1 MTDRPQFLALMGGL
15 VLGLLLGLVYTWLIA
30 PVELVN
36 TTPALLRS
44 DYRHDWIRLAALAY
58 AADGDLERAA
68 ARLDGL
74 DQDDLRTALGAL
86 IEESAAQGQA
96 AATMRSLSQ
105 LADQLGVHTPA
116 MAVYLST
123 PYPSPAGLAGT
134 PATAA
139 TPSPVLTPS
148 PPATSTLVAATETR
162 TPFAPPAAVPLPYEV
177 ISRTLVCEGTPP
189 QLQVFV
195 RAAAGDDERAGARA
209 EETPLPGVVLWL
221 TWPGGADRAVTGLR
235 PHIDAGYAD
244 FTLEEGV
251 PYSLSI
257 EEPNAPVLSGLTVAQ
272 CRSEVGIDLQPGS
285 WRVVVEMSQP

>member
-1 MTDRPQFLALMGGL
+1 MTDRPPFLALMGGL
-15 VLGLLLGLVYTWLIA
+15 VLGLILGLIYTWLIA

-44 DYRHDWIRLAALAY
+44 DYRHDWIRLAALGY
-58 AADGDLERAA
+58 AADGDLERAM
-68 ARLDGL
+68 ARLDELG
-74 DQDDLRTALGAL
+74 QDDLRTALGAL

-105 LADQLGVHTPA
+105 LADLLGMHTPA
-116 MAVYLST
+116 MAMYLST
-123 PYPSPAGLAGT
+123 PSPSPAGLT
-134 PATAA
+134 DTSPTAVA
-139 TPSPVLTPS
+139 PSPVLTPS

-162 TPFAPPAAVPLPYEV
+162 TPFASPAAVPLPYAV
-177 ISRTLVCEGTPP
+177 VSRTLACEGTPP

-195 RAAAGDDERAGARA
+195 RAAVRDDESTGSRA
-209 EETPLPGVVLWL
+209 EEMPLPGVVLWL

-235 PHIDAGYAD
+235 PHIDPGYAD
-244 FTLEEGV
+244 FSLEEGV

-272 CRSEVGIDLQPGS
+272 CRPEAGTDLQPGS